1 MHLSPRKGVLSL
13 RTARNLWSAASLLLY
28 LFHCAAA
35 HLGGVQE
42 IPEELRGPMPK
53 NEADFLDMLA
63 RAHPSHPAPCCRP
76 KSITSQTGAPL
87 EYRKMYRA
95 VLVQH
100 GGFDP
105 VSDATHCPKCGRCC
119 RSFRPLLTQPC
130 CRCVHLTRGTRLLPN

>member
-1 MHLSPRKGVLSL
+1 
-13 RTARNLWSAASLLLY
+13 
-28 LFHCAAA
+28 
-35 HLGGVQE
+35 
-42 IPEELRGPMPK
+42 MPK

-76 KSITSQTGAPL
+76 KSITSQTGALL

-105 VSDATHCPKCGRCC
+105 VTPPTVQHVVDVVAQHDSLISP
-119 RSFRPLLTQPC
+119 P
-130 CRCVHLTRGTRLLPN
+130 PNSAVRVAVGVCI